1 MTYEEVTELYTKTK
15 ETIDAYIDE
24 QIENV
29 AKDGKKIHLTGEPIL
44 EEGEPLEVLSL
55 DEFNTPRLSTIHGL
69 HRDTEEL
76 TTEQLVKVAYKLINR
91 QYEEMT
97 EPVLW

>member
-29 AKDGKKIHLTGEPIL
+29 AKDGKNIHLTDEPIL

-69 HRDTEEL
+69 HRYTEEL
-76 TTEQLVKVAYKLINR
+76 TTEQLIKVAYKLINH

-97 EPVLW
+97 EPVL